1 MLTKFFGW
9 VDILLIVLLALS
21 LTYCNGSPSVI
32 KPETKYSASLV
43 EGMQFPREGSPIFIK
58 KVIGMGGREDW
69 GRWSVDNELILE
81 FSQPL
86 PRKFTLEVEAK
97 GFGPNVDKEAKI
109 VFGKSVRYILLK
121 AGPVTYSIPFEN
133 EDDARRVEIIPPL
146 PTAPNKINSQN
157 LDFRRLGVGLIS
169 LKIKFN

>member
-1 MLTKFFGW
+1 M
-9 VDILLIVLLALS
+9 
-21 LTYCNGSPSVI
+21 
-32 KPETKYSASLV
+32 
-43 EGMQFPREGSPIFIK
+43 
-58 KVIGMGGREDW
+58 
-69 GRWSVDNELILE
+69 
-81 FSQPL
+81 

-97 GFGPNVDKEAKI
+97 GFGPNVGKEAKI
-109 VFGKSVRYILLK
+109 VFGKSVRYIMLK
-121 AGPVTYSIPFEN
+121 AEPVKYSIPFEN